1 MRAREILAEVC
12 AEKLSANDPRLVKVL
27 FDAVDALLE
36 CGQLTL
42 TALGRSLPRD
52 TSDKHSIKCVDRLI
66 GNRRFE
72 SLRPQVGAA
81 LADALF
87 HGASAPVILVDWTEA
102 GPGFWTLSA
111 ATPIGGRAIA
121 LYHDTHPTSQ
131 LSNPKVE
138 RCFLETLKDSIVP
151 EGCKPIIVTDAGFKV
166 PWFRCVL
173 DMNWDFVGRLGGSM
187 QSCREGGDVADPTAW
202 RTISWFSQY
211 ASHRPLALG
220 TWLLTKQH
228 NFVSELV
235 IYKGHRKNRKANRK
249 ASRKPNRKGVHAGS
263 KAVIT
268 ARKRAKDPWFL
279 ATSLMQLP
287 SDVVAA
293 YRLRMQIEETFR
305 DTKSHRY
312 GWSFEDTGSRT
323 TRRLNNLLLI
333 AILGCYVTV
342 IIGVAAE
349 AEKMQVRLQA
359 NTLRR
364 RRVYSLFFLGRLVLS
379 KPDLFHKLKGNL
391 NLAVLALKDIVGSI
405 WPSTPVLFLPP
416 VPALC

>member
-1 MRAREILAEVC
+1 MRAREILSDVC
-12 AEKLSANDPRLVKVL
+12 AEGLSANDPRLVKVL
-27 FDAVDALLE
+27 FDAVEALLE
-36 CGQLTL
+36 CGRLTL

-52 TSDKHSIKCVDRLI
+52 TSDKHSIKCIDRLV

-81 LADALF
+81 LAHALF
-87 HGASAPVILVDWTEA
+87 RGVSAPVILVDWTEA

-121 LYHDTHPTSQ
+121 LYHDTHPTSH

-138 RCFLETLKDSIVP
+138 SCFLETLKERIFP

-166 PWFRCVL
+166 PWFQCVL

-187 QSCREGGDVADPTAW
+187 QFCREDGDVDDQTAW
-202 RTISWFSQY
+202 RTISWFNQY

-228 NFVSELV
+228 RFVSGL
-235 IYKGHRKNRKANRK
+235 ILYKGHRKNRKAN
-249 ASRKPNRKGVHAGS
+249 RKPNRKGVHAGS

-268 ARKRAKDPWFL
+268 ALKRAKDPWFL
-279 ATSLMQLP
+279 ATSLTQLP
-287 SDVVAA
+287 SDVVAV

-323 TRRLNNLLLI
+323 ARRLNNLLLI

-342 IIGVAAE
+342 VVGVAAE
-349 AEKMQVRLQA
+349 GEKMQVRLQA
-359 NTLRR
+359 NTVRS

-379 KPDLFHKLKGNL
+379 KPDLFQKLKSNL
-391 NLAVLALKDIVGSI
+391 ILAVLALNYIVRNI
-405 WPSTPVLFLPP
+405 WPGNLVLDI
-416 VPALC
+416 AQ